1 MPVVPDFRF
10 DLTNFARTFQKFP
23 VRPFFGGIQRLRPA
37 RDKSMADWSGF
48 WVCFSIFNGNF
59 SIYRF
64 DFWTIPNFQ
73 SWSLKFWRVE
83 KRYCYILKRCLLE
96 NLFPGIIPGKECE
109 SNLEMKRVSFITM
122 SIKAQIIW
130 PVDAIMSAMTLEK
143 QSQNSVTVNSWSFPF
158 VFIFQTCLSFFSEVK
173 TSDTQF
179 NLGYQ
184 GWKGMLDDGGTR
196 LNIGPH
202 NEPPQMKRV
211 SYQKDVQ
218 QCTAGITNKMLSI
231 PGIHFHGENPNHLCH
246 FSSQLVQGNVPLH
259 FNSTSRP
266 RSHYCHLHRVL
277 LPEACRRLA
286 RRNIVKGHW
295 KQPF

>member
-10 DLTNFARTFQKFP
+10 DLTNFARTFQTFP
-23 VRPFFGGIQRLRPA
+23 VRPFFGGIQQLRPA

-64 DFWTIPNFQ
+64 DFWTIPNLSKLPILIIKVLKGRKKILLYTQEVFAWKPFSWNNSWQRMWVKSWNETGEFHHHVDQ
-73 SWSLKFWRVE
+73 SSNYMARWCHNVRHDFRKTISKLSNCKQ
-83 KRYCYILKRCLLE
+83 L
-96 NLFPGIIPGKECE
+96 IIPIC
-109 SNLEMKRVSFITM
+109 IY
-122 SIKAQIIW
+122 
-130 PVDAIMSAMTLEK
+130 
-143 QSQNSVTVNSWSFPF
+143 
-158 VFIFQTCLSFFSEVK
+158 IFQTCLSFFSEVK

-218 QCTAGITNKMLSI
+218 QCTAAITNKMLSI

-246 FSSQLVQGNVPLH
+246 FSSQLVQGNVAIALQLQDLLTC
-259 FNSTSRP
+259 F
-266 RSHYCHLHRVL
+266 VL
-277 LPEACRRLA
+277 VAT
-286 RRNIVKGHW
+286 IVIFTESFCLKHAGG
-295 KQPF
+295 